1 GVDRVLVDVTN
12 VTKKLNFLDLY
23 VTTDDHAK
31 LGPPRPRC
39 AIVGSNNQKAEMEF
53 IESVGRRRGM
63 TVSAFVDKADA
74 LAWLME

>member
-1 GVDRVLVDVTN
+1 
-12 VTKKLNFLDLY
+12 
-23 VTTDDHAK
+23 
-31 LGPPRPRC
+31 
-39 AIVGSNNQKAEMEF
+39 MEF